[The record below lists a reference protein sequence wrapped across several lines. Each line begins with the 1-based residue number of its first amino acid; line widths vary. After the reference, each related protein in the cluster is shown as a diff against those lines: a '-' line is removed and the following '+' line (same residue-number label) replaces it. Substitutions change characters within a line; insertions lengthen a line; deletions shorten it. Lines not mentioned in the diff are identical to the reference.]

1 MCPIL
6 IVNFKFKLL
15 LYGAPCLLY
24 TALPACDAQAVTHHA
39 LTGVTAPN
47 IALSPMVTNAPQC
60 YMMQEAHE
68 ALYELQTEQQQSY
81 SCLTADLTLYK
92 QVCTA
97 RPASW

>member
-1 MCPIL
+1 MCHIL
-6 IVNFKFKLL
+6 IGIFIFKPL

-24 TALPACDAQAVTHHA
+24 SALPACNAQTVTHRS

-47 IALSPMVTNAPQC
+47 IALPPIVTADAHC

-92 QVCTA
+92 QVCTPK
-97 RPASW
+97 PASW